1 MKHFTRIVAML
12 LALFFVQV
20 VNATDWTISVTPN
33 GTRGG
38 FVETADGKSQHAIQY
53 SVNWPA
59 EGHVPVFYVHFPV
72 GTFAVTSANDA
83 AVRVNLSDCSS
94 GDVILA
100 NALATSFSFTSAEEG
115 WYRMELTGGTPG
127 TTVLKDFTVTSTN
140 ATGTNANVFLS
151 AWRSIP
157 SLHLNSSG
165 STNASLPTG
174 TAFDWIYDEVLI
186 PTDADYYGTYV
197 ESFGFGGGYIGIQ
210 NNGENGGDYYR
221 TIIFSIWDNGDTD
234 ADPTLAA
241 YKRSGVVQTC
251 TEGERGVEEVIAT
264 RFGGEGSGSSIRL
277 QGNLWKAGQWVKF
290 LLNARP
296 EQIQLSDGTSY
307 NNTLYSAW
315 YWAEGIDTEWHYI
328 GTIRK
333 AGVST
338 HFGSGLNAFLEE
350 FTRGNNS
357 QGGAPHKAY
366 YRRMFTRSM
375 QTGNWYNLNQFWW
388 SHTDGGTADGARND
402 YYQTAIDNFMGEPA
416 MYMQS
421 GGYIDPYTGGTS
433 IPYVKPDGIVPTNE
447 VLEAMVNGEI
457 KSALQQQDKDR
468 MQIGIDATVVYTDVT
483 EGWTVASATSE
494 DTYESHL
501 KEHAIDG
508 DNATFWQNKWAGGMA
523 QWPHQIAFLHDGAV
537 TIDQVKLTFGSRN
550 DRRPASVRFDYS
562 ANGTTWT
569 EGSEVFP
576 CTDSQEQTF
585 TLSTPINAPYV
596 RLHFPQGNTAT
607 GTNPINLAE
616 VNFLQVDHNI
626 DNIRALAQ
634 SYLDGADQFNG
645 YDSTD
650 PSTALLLSTLRNFI
664 NEDYNTIA
672 TALNALAAGGK
683 LLKYGEVTQKEQLSA
698 ERAYYLFNPSGYG
711 AMVVVDGVLTLR
723 NADPVEGSS
732 HYSDCQAQYKQ
743 SASVVDAGSNWL
755 LLTTDKFPGYY
766 YLYNIGAGK
775 FLNPLHSSTLTDE
788 PQPLIIT
795 KFSNGFVIEA
805 ANYTYTSGNGTMH
818 TQLCLAPQF
827 ATGPVSMWN
836 NDPGNYFIIY
846 DNYSVTPSAE
856 LIAELRDKIYRA
868 SRQQA
873 GTVEVVNLGG
883 SIGTYANERALDFSA
898 VEGLKAYRAASY
910 NDATGILTLTDA
922 EQVAAGEGLLLR
934 GTAGEYEVPY
944 LESAS
949 AQTNMLVGVTT
960 ATSLSPTSGIYT
972 NFILSNGSNGIGFYP
987 VSGGTLAAG
996 KAYLQ
1001 IPSAQLGG
1009 EARSITLR
1017 FDDDGETTGIVGAS
1031 HLNDKCKMRNEMFDL
1046 QGRRVANPRCGLYIV
1061 NGKKVVIR

>member
-1 MKHFTRIVAML
+1 M
-12 LALFFVQV
+12 
-20 VNATDWTISVTPN
+20 
-33 GTRGG
+33 
-38 FVETADGKSQHAIQY
+38 
-53 SVNWPA
+53 
-59 EGHVPVFYVHFPV
+59 
-72 GTFAVTSANDA
+72 
-83 AVRVNLSDCSS
+83 
-94 GDVILA
+94 
-100 NALATSFSFTSAEEG
+100 
-115 WYRMELTGGTPG
+115 
-127 TTVLKDFTVTSTN
+127 
-140 ATGTNANVFLS
+140 
-151 AWRSIP
+151 
-157 SLHLNSSG
+157 
-165 STNASLPTG
+165 
-174 TAFDWIYDEVLI
+174 
-186 PTDADYYGTYV
+186 
-197 ESFGFGGGYIGIQ
+197 
-210 NNGENGGDYYR
+210 
-221 TIIFSIWDNGDTD
+221 
-234 ADPTLAA
+234 
-241 YKRSGVVQTC
+241 
-251 TEGERGVEEVIAT
+251 
-264 RFGGEGSGSSIRL
+264 
-277 QGNLWKAGQWVKF
+277 
-290 LLNARP
+290 
-296 EQIQLSDGTSY
+296 
-307 NNTLYSAW
+307 
-315 YWAEGIDTEWHYI
+315 
-328 GTIRK
+328 
-333 AGVST
+333 
-338 HFGSGLNAFLEE
+338 
-350 FTRGNNS
+350 
-357 QGGAPHKAY
+357 
-366 YRRMFTRSM
+366 
-375 QTGNWYNLNQFWW
+375 
-388 SHTDGGTADGARND
+388 
-402 YYQTAIDNFMGEPA
+402 
-416 MYMQS
+416 
-421 GGYIDPYTGGTS
+421 
-433 IPYVKPDGIVPTNE
+433 
-447 VLEAMVNGEI
+447 
-457 KSALQQQDKDR
+457 
-468 MQIGIDATVVYTDVT
+468 
-483 EGWTVASATSE
+483 
-494 DTYESHL
+494 
-501 KEHAIDG
+501 
-508 DNATFWQNKWAGGMA
+508 
-523 QWPHQIAFLHDGAV
+523 
-537 TIDQVKLTFGSRN
+537 
-550 DRRPASVRFDYS
+550 
-562 ANGTTWT
+562 
-569 EGSEVFP
+569 
-576 CTDSQEQTF
+576 
-585 TLSTPINAPYV
+585 
-596 RLHFPQGNTAT
+596 
-607 GTNPINLAE
+607 
-616 VNFLQVDHNI
+616 NFLQVDHNI

-856 LIAELRDKIYRA
+856 LVDELRDKIYRA

-883 SIGTYANERALDFSA
+883 SIGTYANERALDFTD
-898 VEGLKAYRAASY
+898 VDGLKAYRAASY

-960 ATSLSPTSGIYT
+960 ATALSPTSGIYT

-1001 IPSAQLGG
+1001 IPSAQLSG
-1009 EARSITLR
+1009 EARSITMR

-1031 HLNDKCKMRNEMFDL
+1031 HLNDKCKMINEMFDL
-1046 QGRRVANPRCGLYIV
+1046 QGRRVENPQRGLYIV
-1061 NGKKVVIR
+1061 NGKKVVIQ